1 MQTGT
6 GASIFA
12 SYDVRRT
19 VPSQPGVGT
28 NR

>member
-19 VPSQPGVGT
+19 VPSQLADGPT
-28 NR
+28 H